1 MHKIVKTGTAIL
13 MFTCMAGNALAAA
26 GCARPE
32 DMHALKSAAIQQRLM
47 VAALS
52 CNAAPSYNDYVK
64 SYQKELQAADQ
75 ALQTYFRRVSGAQG
89 TTQYHAYKTHLA
101 NASSMQSIH
110 NITEYCESTKVMF
123 EASSANAGQGLK
135 TFMAGQDMAVEQ
147 EYQPCEVIR
156 TAVAAPTAA
165 KAVPVPKMKP
175 KPEATTVARK

>member
-1 MHKIVKTGTAIL
+1 MHQIVKTGTAIL
-13 MFTCMAGNALAAA
+13 VFTCMAGNALAAA
-26 GCARPE
+26 SCARPE

-75 ALQTYFRRVSGAQG
+75 ALQNYFRRVSGAQG

-110 NITEYCESTKVMF
+110 NITEYCESTKAMF

-135 TFMAGQDMAVEQ
+135 TFMDAQDVAVEQ
-147 EYQPCEVIR
+147 EYQACEVIR
-156 TAVAAPTAA
+156 TAVAPPGQ
-165 KAVPVPKMKP
+165 AVPVPKMKP

>member
-1 MHKIVKTGTAIL
+1 MHQIVKTGTAIL

-75 ALQTYFRRVSGAQG
+75 GLQNYFRRVSGAQG

-123 EASSANAGQGLK
+123 EASSANTKGGLK
-135 TFMAGQDMAVEQ
+135 AFMEGQDLAVEQ
-147 EYQPCEVIR
+147 EYQPCEVVR
-156 TAVAAPTAA
+156 TAVAPPGQ
-165 KAVPVPKMKP
+165 AVPVPKMKP

>member
-1 MHKIVKTGTAIL
+1 MHQIVKTGTAIL
-13 MFTCMAGNALAAA
+13 MFTCIAGNALAAA

-52 CNAAPSYNDYVK
+52 CNAAASYNDYVK
-64 SYQKELQAADQ
+64 SFQKELQAADQ
-75 ALQTYFRRVSGAQG
+75 ALQNYFRRLAGAATG

-101 NASSMQSIH
+101 NASSMESIH
-110 NITEYCESTKVMF
+110 NITAYCESTKTMF
-123 EASSANAGQGLK
+123 EASSASAGQGLK

-147 EYQPCEVIR
+147 EYQPCEVVR
-156 TAVAAPTAA
+156 TAVAPPGQ
-165 KAVPVPKMKP
+165 AVPVPKMKP